1 MYIIGIHTSTA
12 FNCEESAPTVNVRA
26 IKDASRLKKRYLD
39 QPPTCKTDWP
49 KHRVYHYVRLV
60 LVEKE
65 DEVTLKDE
73 PGLEKKQPL
82 GGLKDIFYYKNEPC
96 PRLILITGGPGK
108 Y

>member
-1 MYIIGIHTSTA
+1 M
-12 FNCEESAPTVNVRA
+12 
-26 IKDASRLKKRYLD
+26 
-39 QPPTCKTDWP
+39 
-49 KHRVYHYVRLV
+49 
-60 LVEKE
+60 EKE

-82 GGLKDIFYYKNEPC
+82 GGLKDIFYYENEPC